1 MTRKDDGF
9 SQLAVLKCLVDEGTA
24 ALKAG
29 GWGIRDAA
37 DEYMEDRWNEGGSD
51 RQRIYVNGEEVGT
64 MTARVS
70 KRREVAEPRVT
81 DVDALCDWLMD
92 PSNDDARRALR
103 SLVLSDPKK
112 ALRYAMADG
121 LLPDGAEVVDALC
134 DWLMD
139 PSNDDARR
147 ALRSLVLSDPKKAL
161 RYAMADGLLPDGA
174 EVVDRVEPAGRF
186 EGTTLRVDAAKVRA
200 ALGCD
205 SVLVHLIGEPKR
217 LDGGDG
223 R

>member
-29 GWGIRDAA
+29 GWGIRGAA

-70 KRREVAEPRVT
+70 KRREVAESSVT
-81 DVDALCDWLMD
+81 DPDALCDWLMD
-92 PSNDDARRALR
+92 PANDDARRALR

-112 ALRYAMADG
+112 ALRYAMTDG
-121 LLPDGAEVVDALC
+121 LLPDGAEVT
-134 DWLMD
+134 
-139 PSNDDARR
+139 R
-147 ALRSLVLSDPKKAL
+147 
-161 RYAMADGLLPDGA
+161 
-174 EVVDRVEPAGRF
+174 RVEPAGRF
-186 EGTTLRVDAAKVRA
+186 DGTTLRVDAAKVRA

-217 LDGGDG
+217 LGAGGEG
-223 R
+223 